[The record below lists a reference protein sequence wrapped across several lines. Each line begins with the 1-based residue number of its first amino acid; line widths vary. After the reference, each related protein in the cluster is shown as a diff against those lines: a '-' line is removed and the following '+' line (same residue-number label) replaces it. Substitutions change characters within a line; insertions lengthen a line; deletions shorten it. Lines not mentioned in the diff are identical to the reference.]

1 MQLGASLSG
10 TQNGGCFPNI
20 VLHSTKELSET
31 SDEAPRSSSIVT
43 PISECSDSLGT
54 VLEDSVTVITFCL
67 I

>member
-10 TQNGGCFPNI
+10 TQNGGCFPNT

-31 SDEAPRSSSIVT
+31 SDEAPRSSSTV
-43 PISECSDSLGT
+43 PLISECSGSGT
-54 VLEDSVTVITFCL
+54 VLEDSVIIVTFYL